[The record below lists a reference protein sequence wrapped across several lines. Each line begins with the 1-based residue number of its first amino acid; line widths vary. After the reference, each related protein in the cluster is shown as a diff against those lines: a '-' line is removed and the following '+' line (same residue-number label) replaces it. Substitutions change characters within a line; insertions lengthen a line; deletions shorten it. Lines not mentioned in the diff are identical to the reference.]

1 MKSWLERLEISVVPL
16 AQTLHPIL
24 RFDAEYYSHE
34 NLRMQERIATI
45 AGQTIQEAGG
55 ILDCSAFYPSITSA
69 YSNDHTLVPFL
80 RVNELVNGLVS
91 LTSNTVFLPQTV
103 LDKNAKTIAI
113 AYPGDIVLAKGG
125 NTLAKVGLVTEEYP
139 AYATCRDVI
148 ILRTHQLKGIGR
160 YFLWAFLHSKYGQA
174 MMWRAAT
181 QTGQPHLTLTAIANL
196 HIPHASMVLQDA
208 FEKIYTTSVA
218 HRLKAQAF
226 YQKAK
231 SLLEQAMD
239 LEQKEIAKQQ
249 ISVRSLNEILSAG
262 RIDAEYYQP
271 KYDAIL
277 QQLARISD
285 GTIGTRCSIYDQ
297 NFTPDAATTYRYIE
311 LADIGN
317 QGIITGC
324 TTDTGDNLPTR
335 ARRIVHTGNLLVPSI
350 EGSLQSMALV
360 SDAYDSAL
368 CSTGFFVLDADDINS
383 ETLLVLFKSAPM
395 QALLKRQCA
404 GTILTGFD
412 KDALCSIPLP
422 VIPLDVQKQIQ
433 ASVRQSFELRAQAVT
448 LLATARRAVE
458 CFIEQ
463 GEAAALAVL
472 ASDSEA

>member
-16 AQTLHPIL
+16 ASLERTLRVDAEFYSKKNLLVASQLSAMPHIPITDAFDVSDGNHMSISDDFQESGVPYYRGQDSCHMFIEDASPVCIGLRNYQKTVMQRSHLHKDDVLLSIVGTIGNVSYVATEEKAICSCKLAIL
-24 RFDAEYYSHE
+24 RAKHRTISPECLYLFLQTTYGQNQIQKFRRGAVQMGLILEDMDQLMIPLFSDRFQAALKQTIAKLYEMDSAARKNYQDAEAC
-34 NLRMQERIATI
+34 L
-45 AGQTIQEAGG
+45 
-55 ILDCSAFYPSITSA
+55 
-69 YSNDHTLVPFL
+69 
-80 RVNELVNGLVS
+80 
-91 LTSNTVFLPQTV
+91 
-103 LDKNAKTIAI
+103 
-113 AYPGDIVLAKGG
+113 
-125 NTLAKVGLVTEEYP
+125 
-139 AYATCRDVI
+139 
-148 ILRTHQLKGIGR
+148 
-160 YFLWAFLHSKYGQA
+160 
-174 MMWRAAT
+174 
-181 QTGQPHLTLTAIANL
+181 
-196 HIPHASMVLQDA
+196 
-208 FEKIYTTSVA
+208 
-218 HRLKAQAF
+218 AQAIGYYD
-226 YQKAK
+226 YQP
-231 SLLEQAMD
+231 
-239 LEQKEIAKQQ
+239 AKQQ
-249 ISVRSLNEILSAG
+249 NSVRSLNEILSAG

-285 GTIGTRCSIYDQ
+285 GTIGTRCNIYDQ
-297 NFTPDAATTYRYIE
+297 NFTPEAATTYRYIE

-472 ASDSEA
+472 APDSEA

>member
-1 MKSWLERLEISVVPL
+1 
-16 AQTLHPIL
+16 
-24 RFDAEYYSHE
+24 
-34 NLRMQERIATI
+34 MQERIATI

-218 HRLKAQAF
+218 HRSKAQAF

-271 KYDAIL
+271 KYDDLKSIL
-277 QQLARISD
+277 HRHPVKSL
-285 GTIGTRCSIYDQ
+285 GELVTIQ
-297 NFTPDAATTYRYIE
+297 K
-311 LADIGN
+311 
-317 QGIITGC
+317 
-324 TTDTGDNLPTR
+324 
-335 ARRIVHTGNLLVPSI
+335 SI
-350 EGSLQSMALV
+350 EPGSSEYQADGIPFYRVADLSPFWLGTPSVHLSPRDYATALRPKKDTILLSKDGSIGIACKV
-360 SDAYDSAL
+360 EEDLDGITSSAL
-368 CSTGFFVLDADDINS
+368 LHLTLVDDACNPDYLTLVLNSSVVKMQAEQAAGGSIIQHWLMDDIRNV
-383 ETLLVLFKSAPM
+383 EIPLLGREEQAQIQTLL
-395 QALLKRQCA
+395 Q
-404 GTILTGFD
+404 
-412 KDALCSIPLP
+412 
-422 VIPLDVQKQIQ
+422 
-433 ASVRQSFELRAQAVT
+433 RAHADRVAANN